1 MIGIFSWGTSTALT
15 FQDEK
20 ALPYLNQALKLYPKG
35 GDTISKSDIREM
47 IKGSKLNIKLLKM
60 GEDIGD
66 IGEYDFEDDPEEKP
80 FTDSAV

>member
-1 MIGIFSWGTSTALT
+1 MQRHADEMKKDYDWNLFMGHLYALT

-47 IKGSKLNIKLLKM
+47 IKGSKYKAAQNGRRHRRYRRIRFR
-60 GEDIGD
+60 G
-66 IGEYDFEDDPEEKP
+66 
-80 FTDSAV
+80 